1 MSELLPI
8 HLLIVEDDDDDYFL
22 LESSL
27 KEISFEKKITWA
39 ESYEKA
45 IKLIK
50 SELFDLILIDYRL
63 GAHNGIELV
72 SFVNSY
78 SPYTPTI
85 LLTGLKESTIDQQA
99 LKYGVYD
106 YLVKDQYTTESL
118 SRSIRYA
125 IEKSKVVKSLK
136 ESENKF
142 KSLFEN
148 AVEYV
153 FLIDSKYL
161 IIDANKSALK
171 FFDYSEKD
179 KIIGQNIAD
188 YIFPKISESEKY
200 VNVTVEVEFSVPSL
214 NKKCFCIMNL
224 SVVDV
229 EKNIHQLVLHDI
241 TERKINEQKEKL
253 LEKQALTGKVARI
266 IAHEIKNPLTNI
278 HLSILELR
286 TMLEGAKLKDDTEK
300 PENFID
306 IIERNGKRINTLIE
320 DLLHATRFDTVNMR
334 ELLLDEVIEDTLSL
348 VQDRVKLKDIHLETN
363 IQPNLLI
370 KADKEKLAIALLN
383 LLVNAVEAV
392 DEKTGKLKIEI
403 TSAEKLINIII
414 SDNGKGIPPQDLNKL
429 FEPFFTS
436 KKGGTGLGLTATYN
450 IITKH
455 DGTIKVNSEVGK
467 GTSFYITL
475 AEYSD
480 ELLTAD

>member
-1 MSELLPI
+1 MSEALPI
-8 HLLIVEDDDDDYFL
+8 HLLIVEDDEDDFFL

-27 KEISFEKKITWA
+27 KEISFDKKITWA
-39 ESYEKA
+39 ESYSKA
-45 IKLIK
+45 VELIR
-50 SELFDLILIDYRL
+50 SEIFDIILVDYRL

-72 SFVNSY
+72 SFVNGY

-161 IIDANKSALK
+161 IIDANKAALK
-171 FFDYSEKD
+171 FFDYTEKN

-188 YIFPKISESEKY
+188 YISPKISETEKY
-200 VNVTVEVEFSVPSL
+200 FNVTVEIELLLPHL

-224 SVVDV
+224 TAVDI
-229 EKNIHQLVLHDI
+229 ERNIHQLVLHDI
-241 TERKINEQKEKL
+241 TERKMNEQKEKL

-278 HLSILELR
+278 HLSLLELR
-286 TMLEGAKLKDDTEK
+286 TMLKGATLIDNTEK
-300 PENFID
+300 PEDFID

-320 DLLHATRFDTVNMR
+320 DLLHATRFDTVNMQ
-334 ELLLDEVIEDTLSL
+334 ELFLDEVIEDTLTL
-348 VQDRVKLKDIHLETN
+348 VQDRIKLKDIQLEKSVY
-363 IQPNLLI
+363 PKLLI
-370 KADKEKLAIALLN
+370 KGDREKLAIALLN

-392 DEKTGKLKIEI
+392 DEKHGKLKIDI
-403 TSAEKLINIII
+403 SAENKKIAIAI
-414 SDNGKGIPPQDLNKL
+414 SDNGKGIPVQDLNKL

-455 DGTIKVNSEVGK
+455 DGTIKVQSELGK
-467 GTSFYITL
+467 GTTFFITL
-475 AEYSD
+475 PEHS
-480 ELLTAD
+480 TSK

>member
-8 HLLIVEDDDDDYFL
+8 HLLIVEDDEDDYFL

-39 ESYEKA
+39 ESYSKA
-45 IKLIK
+45 VELIK
-50 SELFDLILIDYRL
+50 SESFDIILIDYRL

-72 SFVNSY
+72 EFVSGY

-142 KSLFEN
+142 KNLFEN
-148 AVEYV
+148 SVEYV
-153 FLIDSKYL
+153 FLIDSKCA
-161 IIDANKSALK
+161 IIDANKAALK
-171 FFDYSEKD
+171 FFEYTEKS

-188 YIFPKISESEKY
+188 YILPKIVEIEKY
-200 VNVTVEVEFSVPSL
+200 VNLTVEVELTVPHLSR
-214 NKKCFCIMNL
+214 KCFCIMNL
-224 SVVDV
+224 TAVDG
-229 EKNIHQLVLHDI
+229 EGNIHQVVLHDI

-278 HLSILELR
+278 HLSLLELR
-286 TMLEGAKLKDDTEK
+286 TMLKGAQLVDNNEK
-300 PENFID
+300 PEDFID

-320 DLLHATRFDTVNMR
+320 DLLQATRFDTVNMK
-334 ELLLDEVIEDTLSL
+334 ELFLDEVIEDTLSL
-348 VQDRVKLKDIHLETN
+348 VKDRIKLKDIKLEKK
-363 IQPNLLI
+363 IQPKLLI
-370 KADKEKLAIALLN
+370 KADKEKLVIALLN

-392 DEKTGKLKIEI
+392 DEKTGKLEI
-403 TSAEKLINIII
+403 DISMQNKLIDIAIT
-414 SDNGKGIPPQDLNKL
+414 DNGKGIPSQDVNKL

-455 DGTIKVNSEVGK
+455 DGTIKVQSEIGK
-467 GTSFYITL
+467 GTTFYITL
-475 AEYSD
+475 PEHS
-480 ELLTAD
+480 LT

>member
-8 HLLIVEDDDDDYFL
+8 RLLIVEDDEDDYFL

-27 KEISFEKKITWA
+27 KEISFAKKITWA
-39 ESYEKA
+39 ESYSKA
-45 IKLIK
+45 IELIK
-50 SELFDLILIDYRL
+50 SETFDIILVDYRL

-72 SFVNSY
+72 EFVNGY

-85 LLTGLKESTIDQQA
+85 LLTGLKETTIDQQA

-142 KSLFEN
+142 KNLFEN

-153 FLIDSKYL
+153 FLIDSKCL
-161 IIDANKSALK
+161 IIDANKAALK
-171 FFDYSEKD
+171 FFNYTEKNN
-179 KIIGQNIAD
+179 IIGENIAD
-188 YIFPKISESEKY
+188 YLSPKISETDKY
-200 VNVTVEVEFSVPSL
+200 LNLTIEVELTVPQL
-214 NKKCFCIMNL
+214 GKKCFCIMNL
-224 SVVDV
+224 TAVDT
-229 EKNIHQLVLHDI
+229 ERNIYQVVLHDI

-278 HLSILELR
+278 HLSLLELR
-286 TMLEGAKLKDDTEK
+286 TMLKGAQLVDNSEK
-300 PENFID
+300 PEDFID

-320 DLLHATRFDTVNMR
+320 DLLQATRFDTVNMK
-334 ELLLDEVIEDTLSL
+334 ELFLDEVIEDTLL
-348 VQDRVKLKDIHLETN
+348 LIKDRIKLKDIQLEKK
-363 IQPNLLI
+363 IQPKLLI

-392 DEKTGKLKIEI
+392 DEKTGKLQIDI
-403 TSAEKLINIII
+403 AVQDGQIAIAI
-414 SDNGKGIPPQDLNKL
+414 SDNGKGIPNQDLNKL

-455 DGTIKVNSEVGK
+455 DGTIKVQSELGK
-467 GTSFYITL
+467 GTTFYITL
-475 AEYSD
+475 PGYS
-480 ELLTAD
+480 